1 MKKIV
6 SFILVILTA
15 LLMTGCG
22 DMGTG
27 ATEDYEF
34 CRETVVWAGPTGMNT
49 IGMYKYEK
57 EYLKKTGCSS
67 IETCDKTVQLTI
79 TECQ

>member
-6 SFILVILTA
+6 SFILVLLTA

-34 CRETVVWAGPTGMNT
+34 CREYTVIAGGAYS
-49 IGMYKYEK
+49 GYARQYEA
-57 EYLKKTGCSS
+57 EYLKKTGCRS
-67 IETCDKTVQLTI
+67 IETCDKVVQLTVV
-79 TECQ
+79 ECQ

>member
-6 SFILVILTA
+6 SFILVLLTA

-34 CRETVVWAGPTGMNT
+34 CRETIVWAGPGGMNT
-49 IGMYKYEK
+49 IGMYKYET
-57 EYLKKTGCSS
+57 EYLKKTGCRS
-67 IETCDKTVQLTI
+67 IETCDKTVQLTVV
-79 TECQ
+79 ECQ